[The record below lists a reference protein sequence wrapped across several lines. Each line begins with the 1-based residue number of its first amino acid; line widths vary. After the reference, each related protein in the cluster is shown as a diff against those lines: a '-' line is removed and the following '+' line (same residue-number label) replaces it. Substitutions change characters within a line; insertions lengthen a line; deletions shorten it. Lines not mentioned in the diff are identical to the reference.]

1 MAGPESLGAD
11 IFGVLSL
18 GGEIL
23 GALILGLQHPA
34 LQHDIPLQLIIPHPI
49 MPQEPHPP
57 QHLAFGMD
65 GPESL
70 GADIFG
76 ALSLGGLRDGAFNL
90 GLQQVQGPQHEHESI
105 QFYQH
110 PTFLAILGPSSFGAL
125 ILGAFIFGADIFGAF
140 IFGAGARAAFNLF
153 APYLSILPAAGIN
166 IA

>member
-23 GALILGLQHPA
+23 GALTLGLQHPG
-34 LQHDIPLQLIIPHPI
+34 LQHDIPLQLIIPHI
-49 MPQEPHPP
+49 PHPP
-57 QHLAFGMD
+57 QHLAFGMA

-90 GLQQVQGPQHEHESI
+90 GLQQVLCPQHEHESLR
-105 QFYQH
+105 FYQH
-110 PTFLAILGPSSFGAL
+110 PTLLAIFGPSSFGAV
-125 ILGAFIFGADIFGAF
+125 ILGALIFGADIFGAF

-153 APYLSILPAAGIN
+153 GPYLSILPADGIN